1 MRIQVLFLV
10 QVFTESDIK
19 IITNNFTVPVQY
31 SIIKFTRLL
40 RTFRVHMKPL
50 DVLKRALALE
60 NEMFIFHFLFSLFEQ
75 QQQQRGEKIVV
86 L

>member
-1 MRIQVLFLV
+1 MFLV

-31 SIIKFTRLL
+31 IIIKFTRLL
-40 RTFRVHMKPL
+40 RIFRVHMKPL
-50 DVLKRALALE
+50 YVLKRALALE
-60 NEMFIFHFLFSLFEQ
+60 NEIFIFHFLFSLFEQ
-75 QQQQRGEKIVV
+75 KQQQKRGEKIVV